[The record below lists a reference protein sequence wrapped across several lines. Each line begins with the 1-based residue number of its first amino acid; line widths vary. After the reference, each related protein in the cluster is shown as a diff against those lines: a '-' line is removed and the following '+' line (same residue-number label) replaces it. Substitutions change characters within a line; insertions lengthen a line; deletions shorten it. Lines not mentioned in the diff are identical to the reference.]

1 MEYELDVLRTPHM
14 TSEQHDDLRV
24 TVWFLD
30 KDGKRTGLYIRII
43 EDGRVTNMSGME
55 EFYAITEG

>member
-1 MEYELDVLRTPHM
+1 M
-14 TSEQHDDLRV
+14 TSEGHDDLRV

-30 KDGKRTGLYIRII
+30 KDGERTGLYIRII